1 GHITKK
7 GFIIHFSVLLQG
19 SRNTSFP
26 RRTNLQRNRSYTT
39 RRASVGTVVAK
50 KSRLN
55 NEAKKKYGKTYNS
68 WDSPL
73 VTHAN
78 TSQPLRVFNIGERTG
93 PVVLLEVWSY
103 VKEQGK

>member
-1 GHITKK
+1 MGL
-7 GFIIHFSVLLQG
+7 GCQG
-19 SRNTSFP
+19 TAVVGAREKFFWRSGDLPEEP
-26 RRTNLQRNRSYTT
+26 REEGQK
-39 RRASVGTVVAK
+39 K
-50 KSRLN
+50 KS
-55 NEAKKKYGKTYNS
+55 GPKTYNS

-103 VKEQGK
+103 VKELVKQCLL